1 MHQIARYGSSAVL
14 ASTVTLGLFFL
25 MYALIAT
32 GDYKIPDEKDR
43 RDIKMVKVD
52 REEDVQ
58 RKERVERPPEQ
69 EKPPELE
76 IPQVTASGLNKTVFN
91 FDLPTGK
98 QNIQGSGINVGDG
111 EYLPI
116 VKVNPIYPQR
126 AQARG
131 LEGYVLLQYTV
142 TTQGTTRDVIVLDA
156 DPPGVFN
163 RAAISAAKKYK
174 YKPRVINGTPVEVP
188 GVKTRI
194 TFDLPDE

>member
-1 MHQIARYGSSAVL
+1 MHQIARFGGSAVV
-14 ASTVTLGLFFL
+14 AATVTLGLFFL
-25 MYALIAT
+25 MVLLIAT
-32 GDYKIPDEKDR
+32 GDYKIPEDADR
-43 RDIKMVKVD
+43 RNIKMVKVD

-76 IPQVTASGLNKTVFN
+76 IPQVSASSLNKTVFN

-98 QNIQGSGINVGDG
+98 QNIQGAGINVGDG

-116 VKVNPIYPQR
+116 VKVNAIYPQR
-126 AQARG
+126 ASARG
-131 LEGYVLLQYTV
+131 LEGYVIVQYTV
-142 TTQGTTRDVIVLDA
+142 TTQGTTRDVIVIDA

-163 RAAISAAKKYK
+163 RAAIASAQKYK
-174 YKPRVINGTPVEVP
+174 YKPRIINGTPVEVT

-194 TFDLPDE
+194 TFELIDE